1 MSTTILMVVP
11 DGARG
16 TMQGTR
22 QALLNAQCSW
32 CHATTRAT
40 PSSFLPKWFFPPGVF
55 SSSMSCSK
63 CLPLTKVNSFQWWE
77 AFLEEVLLMMRC
89 EYPKHVN
96 FPSCVCCSI
105 RYRLFHTNTKLL
117 TKPSLFSINNAFEI
131 ILTPI
136 SGRQVVVGG
145 YGNLYSSLSSVE
157 TYPPLQEGCSIPAL
171 EEARYR
177 PTLSILPGNRLVV
190 CGGETDDYTDL
201 ASCVSWTPGQ
211 EKWSSFATMRW
222 QSLFAR
228 RWIFDDYDDDGG
240 ESLMIAGR
248 WL

>member
-1 MSTTILMVVP
+1 M
-11 DGARG
+11 GG
-16 TMQGTR
+16 
-22 QALLNAQCSW
+22 
-32 CHATTRAT
+32 
-40 PSSFLPKWFFPPGVF
+40 GV
-55 SSSMSCSK
+55 SRRSVADDEMWKSETC
-63 CLPLTKVNSFQWWE
+63 
-77 AFLEEVLLMMRC
+77 
-89 EYPKHVN
+89 
-96 FPSCVCCSI
+96 PSCVCCSI
-105 RYRLFHTNTKLL
+105 RYPDVDHFTQIQNLL

-145 YGNLYSSLSSVE
+145 RDDNFKFLSSVE

-171 EEARYR
+171 EEARGE

-190 CGGETDDYTDL
+190 CGGRNYDDSRTTL

-211 EKWSSFATMRW
+211 EKWSSFANMRW

-228 RWIFDDYDDDGG
+228 RWIFDDDGDG
-240 ESLMIAGR
+240 ESLMIGWR

>member
-1 MSTTILMVVP
+1 MS
-11 DGARG
+11 
-16 TMQGTR
+16 
-22 QALLNAQCSW
+22 
-32 CHATTRAT
+32 
-40 PSSFLPKWFFPPGVF
+40 FF
-55 SSSMSCSK
+55 
-63 CLPLTKVNSFQWWE
+63 
-77 AFLEEVLLMMRC
+77 
-89 EYPKHVN
+89 
-96 FPSCVCCSI
+96 VCCSI
-105 RYRLFHTNTKLL
+105 RYPDADYFTQIQKLL

-145 YGNLYSSLSSVE
+145 WAGRTLSSVE

-171 EEARYR
+171 EEARGG

-190 CGGETDDYTDL
+190 CGGTADGTEL

-222 QSLFAR
+222 QSLFAM
-228 RWIFDDYDDDGG
+228 WKIFDDWDDDGG
-240 ESLMIAGR
+240 ESLMIAWW

>member
-1 MSTTILMVVP
+1 M
-11 DGARG
+11 
-16 TMQGTR
+16 
-22 QALLNAQCSW
+22 
-32 CHATTRAT
+32 
-40 PSSFLPKWFFPPGVF
+40 
-55 SSSMSCSK
+55 
-63 CLPLTKVNSFQWWE
+63 
-77 AFLEEVLLMMRC
+77 LLMMRC

-105 RYRLFHTNTKLL
+105 RYPDADHFTQIQKLL

-145 YGNLYSSLSSVE
+145 VDDNYDSLSSVE

-171 EEARYR
+171 EEARVA

-190 CGGETDDYTDL
+190 CGGETDGFTDL

-211 EKWSSFATMRW
+211 EKWSSFATMR
-222 QSLFAR
+222 
-228 RWIFDDYDDDGG
+228 
-240 ESLMIAGR
+240 
-248 WL
+248 